1 MFEKV
6 KQILVDELQLK
17 ESDVTMDSELI
28 NDLGIN
34 SLELADLAMTC
45 EEEFNIEI
53 QDDDIRRFITVRDI
67 VEYLESLED

>member
-67 VEYLESLED
+67 VEYLESLEG

>member
-6 KQILVDELQLK
+6 KQILVEELQLK

-28 NDLGIN
+28 GDLGIN

-67 VEYLESLED
+67 VDYLETLEG

>member
-45 EEEFNIEI
+45 EDEFNIEI

-67 VEYLESLED
+67 VEYLESLEN